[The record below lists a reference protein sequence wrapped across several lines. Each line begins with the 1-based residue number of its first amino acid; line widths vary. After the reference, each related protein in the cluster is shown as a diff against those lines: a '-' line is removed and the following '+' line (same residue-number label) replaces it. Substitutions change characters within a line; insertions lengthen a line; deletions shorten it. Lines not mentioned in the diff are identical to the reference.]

1 MAYIMTI
8 DEMSSVNERW
18 EMAEEMGYEPQTTFW
33 DDFTIAGRFGASA
46 IKDTYKRAFNE
57 WKGNYIYL
65 TELVMVL
72 NHKIWQWYE
81 RNQQFAEIYNDLW
94 KQADQYAVDNLKGKE
109 LEYFYSTTD

>member
-8 DEMSSVNERW
+8 DEMSSVNEHW
-18 EMAEEMGYEPQTTFW
+18 EMAEEMGYKPQTTFW
-33 DDFTIAGRFGASA
+33 EDFTIADRFGINA

-57 WKGNYIYL
+57 WKDNYIYL

-81 RNQQFAEIYNDLW
+81 RNDKFAELYNDLW
-94 KQADQYAVDNLKGKE
+94 KEADEYAVNNLKGKE
-109 LEYFYSTTD
+109 LDYFYSTTD